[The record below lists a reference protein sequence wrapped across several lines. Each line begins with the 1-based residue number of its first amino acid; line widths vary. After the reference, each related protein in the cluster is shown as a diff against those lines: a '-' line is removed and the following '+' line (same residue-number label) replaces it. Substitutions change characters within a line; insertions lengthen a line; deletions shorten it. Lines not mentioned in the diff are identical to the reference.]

1 MRLRFAN
8 VKYLIIMK
16 HTFFV
21 VLLLCINSIF
31 VKAATNYTLLSNEDI
46 YILIDNAI
54 DNFSTYKKERN
65 QRISIL
71 KYNLTQARTDE
82 DRYLW
87 LHNIFNEY
95 MGFESDSAAVYIDL
109 AQNMA
114 TTLGKQ
120 DWINTTK
127 LQKASFWA
135 SQGIINKADKLIA
148 SIDINSLTPYQ
159 KSEFYEHKIKI
170 LFYEELYMRQ
180 QDNDYVNG
188 NIKGDFLTAIEQA
201 RDSMMKYAPPRDSK
215 DLAMKS
221 WIAIGEGDN
230 WQNMQPYKE
239 QLLRSIAHSDLNNLT
254 AASECYVLSR
264 IFETT
269 GDLMNSSKYAA
280 LSVLSS
286 VRSGELSPLSTAME
300 ELCRTF
306 QTNGN
311 IERAY
316 KYINFSYQN
325 SVEYRDRARATFI
338 GHIQNKINLDY
349 IAYNRKIAG
358 RKEVYFILLC
368 YLLIIVLGTL
378 IFIAIQNRNLARHRH
393 ELHGVNNRLQES
405 LREIQSMNDSL
416 VKASEVQMS
425 LNSQL
430 DNTNK
435 QLIESNYIKEQY
447 LGYAFSVCSQYISKL
462 ETYRKSVFKCIKN
475 DSQKELKKLVS
486 FPILEQTELKD
497 FYRNFDNVFLTIY
510 PNFVSDLNKILKP
523 EEQILLNDASLLNTE
538 IRVLALMR
546 LGITDID
553 KMADFLHCSVQTI
566 YNCRQR
572 MYNRT
577 DMQKKDFKSAVANLG
592 SPAIDH
598 NSKL

>member
-1 MRLRFAN
+1 
-8 VKYLIIMK
+8 MK

-21 VLLLCINSIF
+21 VLILCINSISA
-31 VKAATNYTLLSNEDI
+31 KATTNYTLLSNEDI

-71 KYNLTQARTDE
+71 KYNLKQARTDE

-127 LQKASFWA
+127 LQQASFLA

-239 QLLRSIAHSDLNNLT
+239 QLLRSIVHSDLSNFT
-254 AASECYVLSR
+254 AANECYVLSR
-264 IFETT
+264 IFKTT

-286 VRSGELSPLSTAME
+286 VCSGELSSFSTAME
-300 ELCRTF
+300 ELCHTF
-306 QTNGN
+306 LTDGN

-316 KYINFSYQN
+316 KYINFSYHN
-325 SVEYRDRARATFI
+325 SVDYNDRARAVFI
-338 GHIQNKINLDY
+338 GHLQNKINLDY
-349 IAYNRKIAG
+349 VAYNRKIAE

-368 YLLIIVLGTL
+368 CLLTIVLGALT
-378 IFIAIQNRNLARHRH
+378 FIAIQNRNLARHRH
-393 ELHGVNNRLQES
+393 ELHDANSRLQE
-405 LREIQSMNDSL
+405 LVHKIQSMNDSL
-416 VKASEVQMS
+416 VKASKVQMD

-430 DNTNK
+430 DNANK

-462 ETYRKSVFKCIKN
+462 EAYRKSVFKCIR
-475 DSQKELKKLVS
+475 DGLQKELKKLVT
-486 FPILEQTELKD
+486 FPILEQTELKE

-523 EEQILLNDASLLNTE
+523 EEQILLNDGSLLNTE
-538 IRVLALMR
+538 IRILALMR

-553 KMADFLHCSVQTI
+553 KMADFLHCSVQTV
-566 YNCRQR
+566 YNCRQK

-577 DMQKKDFKSAVANLG
+577 DMLKKDFKNAVANLG
-592 SPAIDH
+592 SPAIGHD
-598 NSKL
+598 SKL